1 MVTEKSWKKMN
12 DVESNNED
20 LELPKDVIDRVNVG
34 VVAVSLSLYEEGM
47 SLDELIEVTG
57 IRKKDVLKSLEFL
70 IQSRMVRKK
79 AGTDFYVVSNFKK
92 MLQFLLSSGLMFPL
106 SDKISKTKEDKHKS

>member
-1 MVTEKSWKKMN
+1 MN
-12 DVESNNED
+12 DENSNEVD
-20 LELPKDVIDRVNVG
+20 IELPSDVIDRVNVG

-57 IRKKDVLKSLEFL
+57 IRKKDVLKSLEFV
-70 IQSRMVRKK
+70 IQNRMVRKK
-79 AGTDFYVVSNFKK
+79 TGTDTYVVSNFKK

-106 SDKISKTKEDKHKS
+106 GDQISKSKDEK